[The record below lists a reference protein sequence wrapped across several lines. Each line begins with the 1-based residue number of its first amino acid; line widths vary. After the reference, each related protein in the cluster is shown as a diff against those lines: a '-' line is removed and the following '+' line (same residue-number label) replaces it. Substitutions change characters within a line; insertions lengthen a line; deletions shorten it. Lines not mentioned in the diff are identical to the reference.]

1 MQDKTKQIRNSQDS
15 HKTLSAERERLSK
28 EIDDLRYRRTRL
40 EKGRPSL
47 AEPIGLILAIVAIVL
62 AIIFYILETS

>member
-1 MQDKTKQIRNSQDS
+1 MQDNTQQIHNSQDS
-15 HKTLSAERERLSK
+15 HNTLSAEREKLSK

-40 EKGRPSL
+40 EQGRPSL

-62 AIIFYILETS
+62 AIMFFILETS